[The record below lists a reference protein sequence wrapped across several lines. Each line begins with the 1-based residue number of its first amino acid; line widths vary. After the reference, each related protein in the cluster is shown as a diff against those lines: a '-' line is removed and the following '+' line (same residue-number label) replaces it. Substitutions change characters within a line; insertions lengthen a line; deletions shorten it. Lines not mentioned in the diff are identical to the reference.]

1 MGSLFTSLLIG
12 VLVAGVVFVAA
23 DKIRSRI
30 DAGGAVFVGAASNLF
45 EGRGIEIASG
55 ISVLA
60 VLFCLVWH
68 YYPLYKVPF
77 SVLNGDASALEEQ
90 DGASANAGYAFGSSA
105 ATSPTI
111 SGGGQQY
118 SSTTASG
125 GGYEIV
131 NRAEPGYGPGFWNNR
146 WRGPAEHRLPEFGNR
161 WTGERRSGGG
171 VAWRPPAASVPTV
184 VSRPMVA
191 SRPRR

>member
-1 MGSLFTSLLIG
+1 M
-12 VLVAGVVFVAA
+12 
-23 DKIRSRI
+23 
-30 DAGGAVFVGAASNLF
+30 FVGAASNLF

-60 VLFCLVWH
+60 VLFSLVWH

-77 SVLNGDASALEEQ
+77 SVLSGDASALEEQ
-90 DGASANAGYAFGSSA
+90 DGAPANAGYAFGSGA
-105 ATSPTI
+105 AASPTI
-111 SGGGQQY
+111 SGGGRQY
-118 SSTTASG
+118 SSTTVSG
-125 GGYEIV
+125 GGSQIIEYGE
-131 NRAEPGYGPGFWNNR
+131 RGYAFRDYR
-146 WRGPAEHRLPEFGNR
+146 WRGPTEHRLPEFGNR

-171 VAWRPPAASVPTV
+171 VAWRPPASSVPTV